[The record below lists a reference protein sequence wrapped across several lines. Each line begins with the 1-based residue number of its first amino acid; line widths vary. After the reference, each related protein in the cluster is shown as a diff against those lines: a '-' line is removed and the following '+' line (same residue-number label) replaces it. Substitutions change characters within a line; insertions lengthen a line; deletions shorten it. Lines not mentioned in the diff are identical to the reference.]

1 MDFNVPIYGK
11 KILDLVWDNF
21 VDTIRMPMLQ
31 IVEEIVS
38 KSTVL
43 LLNYDFI
50 YIGPIST
57 ILIVASKKS
66 KQTMQG
72 DKVLYQKRMEKYT
85 DAALQGH
92 F

>member
-1 MDFNVPIYGK
+1 M
-11 KILDLVWDNF
+11 VWDNF

-38 KSTVL
+38 KSIV

-66 KQTMQG
+66 KQVGMGTINMSG
-72 DKVLYQKRMEKYT
+72 
-85 DAALQGH
+85 
-92 F
+92 